1 MIDVLVNDSED
12 DGFLL
17 GIVREGG
24 VESDEDD
31 VE

>member
-1 MIDVLVNDSED
+1 MIDVLVNGSED
-12 DGFLL
+12 DVFLL

-24 VESDEDD
+24 VEGDEDD

>member
-1 MIDVLVNDSED
+1 MIDVLANDSED

-17 GIVREGG
+17 GIFREGG
-24 VESDEDD
+24 VESYEDY